1 MLLGSCGGCSSKRHC
16 GACCKQLLPTGWGCS
31 LHAGG
36 ECLPLA
42 GAPGAALLVQP
53 RTDLLLQGVIAYKLA
68 AHAADLAKGHP
79 AAQRRDDELSWA
91 RFEFRWW
98 VAALRLGFGC

>member
-1 MLLGSCGGCSSKRHC
+1 ME
-16 GACCKQLLPTGWGCS
+16 
-31 LHAGG
+31 LHH
-36 ECLPLA
+36 L
-42 GAPGAALLVQP
+42 
-53 RTDLLLQGVIAYKLA
+53 RTTLLLQGVIAYKLA

>member
-1 MLLGSCGGCSSKRHC
+1 ME
-16 GACCKQLLPTGWGCS
+16 
-31 LHAGG
+31 LHH
-36 ECLPLA
+36 L
-42 GAPGAALLVQP
+42 
-53 RTDLLLQGVIAYKLA
+53 RTTLLLQGVIAYKLA

-98 VAALRLGFGC
+98 VPLWFVGADLCCAVLRVGAL